1 MYIRTSIQGKFYT
14 SDFSKASKSSHKVQN
29 SMVLSFRFFLMAKY
43 LFLFI
48 RESFC
53 ILPSIFAFLKE
64 VTVLH
69 KILFNKKVNKK
80 VFQMKIILHTKIMWD
95 TKNYVVPTK
104 KYFTSK
110 RNTFWQKV
118 VHVVYRNMLHWLKK
132 FFVSRNILWYRTKI
146 KFGVHKYY

>member
-14 SDFSKASKSSHKVQN
+14 FDFSKASKSSHKVQN
-29 SMVLSFRFFLMAKY
+29 NMVLSDFSKY

-53 ILPSIFAFLKE
+53 ILPSIFDFLKE
-64 VTVLH
+64 VIVLH
-69 KILFNKKVNKK
+69 KILFCVNKK

-110 RNTFWQKV
+110 RNMFWQKV
-118 VHVVYRNMLHWLKK
+118 IHVVYRNMLHWLKT
-132 FFVSRNILWYRTKI
+132 FFVPRNILWYRTKI